1 MAETETETNETE
13 TRSTRKER
21 VGKVMSDKMD
31 KTIVVAVE
39 RQVKHPLYQKYIT
52 RTSRFKAH
60 DEDEEAREGDTVRI
74 METRALSK
82 QKRWRLAEI
91 IRRAE

>member
-39 RQVKHPLYQKYIT
+39 RQVKHPLYKKYIT

>member
-1 MAETETETNETE
+1 MSETETETT

-21 VGKVMSDKMD
+21 VGLVVSDKMD

-39 RQVKHPLYQKYIT
+39 RQVKHPLYEKYIT
-52 RTSRFKAH
+52 RTSRLKVH
-60 DEDEEAREGDTVRI
+60 DEEETAGEGDTVRI
-74 METRALSK
+74 METRPLSNE
-82 QKRWRLAEI
+82 KRWRLAEI

>member
-91 IRRAE
+91 IRRAD

>member
-1 MAETETETNETE
+1 MAETETETSDTE
-13 TRSTRKER
+13 ARSTRKER